1 MCVCVCVCVYF
12 RTSSSVGVNRL
23 HSFLYS
29 AFQESTDILLPFEGG
44 ETGLTNKEGELLT
57 EMYNLKN

>member
-1 MCVCVCVCVYF
+1 M
-12 RTSSSVGVNRL
+12 SRL